1 MSALT
6 PYLCVSDSRAA
17 IEWYREVF
25 QATVRGTPYVM
36 DDGRIGHVELEI
48 GDALLM
54 MADPFPEVDVEPPQP
69 SNGSAVSL
77 HLQWRTAT
85 LLPRWRYGKEPA
97 WTAAPSPVATADPP
111 LFATRLGIV
120 GWSTP
125 DVRWASHAG
134 LRASVARA
142 RRAEEERA
150 EALFLCER
158 RRSRRVQARDARAAP
173 LSTVRPRE

>member
-25 QATVRGTPYVM
+25 QATVKGPPYMM

-48 GDALLM
+48 GDALVM

-77 HLQWRTAT
+77 HLQVADCD
-85 LLPRWRYGKEPA
+85 A
-97 WTAAPSPVATADPP
+97 VTAAAVRMGARLDRGPESSSHGRSATFHDP
-111 LFATRLGIV
+111 FGH
-120 GWSTP
+120 
-125 DVRWASHAG
+125 RWMVNS
-134 LRASVARA
+134 
-142 RRAEEERA
+142 
-150 EALFLCER
+150 
-158 RRSRRVQARDARAAP
+158 
-173 LSTVRPRE
+173 